1 MKIIN
6 GRLELGDLKTEWK
19 DTENKK
25 KNHLFLILRLGILIS
40 GLEASLG
47 FDFFYTCRIPDILV
61 DVFHS
66 SVGDCDEP
74 ILSVYNQDK

>member
-1 MKIIN
+1 MKIIY
-6 GRLELGDLKTEWK
+6 GRLELGYLKTEWK
-19 DTENKK
+19 DTENI
-25 KNHLFLILRLGILIS
+25 KNHLFLILRLWKFFS

-47 FDFFYTCRIPDILV
+47 FDFFYTCRIPAILV